1 VRLYNAL
8 PTTHRNLSAHFVAP
22 GGMTG
27 STGRYSPV
35 PLALIFAAAE
45 RIAAS
50 ICPWSEADSGSQGQ
64 TRG

>member
-1 VRLYNAL
+1 MRLYNAL

-35 PLALIFAAAE
+35 PLSLIFAAAE
-45 RIAAS
+45 RIAATYLS
-50 ICPWSEADSGSQGQ
+50 VV
-64 TRG
+64 